1 MEPDRA
7 TVIPF
12 RAIQSTLDQKPQTEL
27 SGCWPGRSG
36 FDTERRVHLHL
47 TERSNLAHPGPHSAL
62 SQQRQAILPLAP
74 LLEALP
80 RLRAE
85 GYEAIGFSY
94 GEPFHY
100 PHLPEL
106 LAAAKAEG
114 FRTIATTNGVRV
126 VPRHR
131 AIIEAI
137 DRIAIS
143 FVGMGA
149 VQNRILGDLQAWDR
163 AVAGLRYLAEI
174 GKPAA
179 AIYSVSQ
186 ASIADIP
193 DFIELCAS
201 LSVSAVVLRPL
212 FGAGC
217 ARREAASL
225 PLGQSGLTSLWRT
238 AQTLEL
244 AWRGEVA
251 VQVDLAPAAVLAGDG
266 RFWDLALK
274 GGEEQRLCD
283 VVNPLVI
290 TPDEVLRPYTN
301 DFPEEFDLGRLQDL
315 SPERRVWITCG
326 LPRLRKL
333 LVRTLH
339 AAALEDGFVDWFAFQ
354 RDQARV
360 PSTLPT

>member
-7 TVIPF
+7 TVIPL
-12 RAIQSTLDQKPQTEL
+12 RAIQSTPDQKPQAEL
-27 SGCWPGRSG
+27 SGCWPRRLG
-36 FDTERRVHLHL
+36 FPAERTVQFNL
-47 TERSNLAHPGPHSAL
+47 TERSNPAHLGPRSAL
-62 SQQRQAILPLAP
+62 SRQRQAILPLDP

-80 RLRAE
+80 RLRVE
-85 GYEAIGFSY
+85 GYEAISFSY

-114 FRTIATTNGVRV
+114 FRTSATTNGFRV
-126 VPRHR
+126 VPRHL
-131 AIIEAI
+131 AIIKAI

-143 FVGMGA
+143 FDGMGA
-149 VQNRILGDLQAWDR
+149 VQNRIRGDVQAWDR

-193 DFIELCAS
+193 DFVELCAS
-201 LSVSAVVLRPL
+201 LSVGSVVLRPL
-212 FGAGC
+212 VGAGC
-217 ARREAASL
+217 ARRGAAGL
-225 PLGQSGLTSLWRT
+225 PLGQPELTSLWRT
-238 AQTLEL
+238 VQTLEL
-244 AWRGEVA
+244 VWQGEVA
-251 VQVDLAPAAVLAGDG
+251 VQVDLAPAAVLAADD
-266 RFWDLALK
+266 RLWDLALK

-290 TPDEVLRPYTN
+290 TPDAVLRPYTD

-333 LVRTLH
+333 LARTLH

-354 RDQARV
+354 RDQARA